1 MNISNNILKHHLKNV
16 YFLAGTACGGKTTMS
31 KIIAE
36 KYGFYLFD
44 ESKFFDEHR
53 IIANEIEQPVMTKK
67 FPDWEYYFNRPPIE
81 YSEWLS
87 DSGAEELEM
96 SLIDLIMLSQNQK
109 VIVDIH
115 VNPKTAKLFTEYNRI
130 AFLIA
135 EPEYVIRDYYDRDG
149 HREIYQCIMGLSNP
163 EKTLENV
170 NNMFVYGTNKML
182 RSIYDSGMFYIKRDG
197 NSTVE
202 KTLALL
208 EEHFGLY
215 PK

>member
-1 MNISNNILKHHLKNV
+1 MNISNNILKHHLRNV

-36 KYGFYLFD
+36 KYGFYLVD
-44 ESKFFDEHR
+44 ESKFFDAHKK
-53 IIANEIEQPVMTKK
+53 IANEIDQPAMTKK
-67 FPDWEYYFNRPPIE
+67 FPNWEYYFNRPPVE

-87 DSGAEELEM
+87 NSGAEELEM
-96 SLIDLIMLSQNQK
+96 SLIDLIILSQDKK

-115 VNPKTAKLFTEYNRI
+115 VNPKTAKLFTEYNQI
-130 AFLIA
+130 AFLVA
-135 EPEYVIRDYYDRDG
+135 EPEYVISDYYDRDG
-149 HREIYQCIMGLSNP
+149 HREIYQCIMSLSNP
-163 EKTLENV
+163 EKTLQNV
-170 NNMFVYGTNKML
+170 NNMFVYGTNKMID
-182 RSIYDSGMFYIKRDG
+182 SIYDSGLFYIKRDL

-208 EEHFGLY
+208 EEHFKLC

>member
-1 MNISNNILKHHLKNV
+1 MNIANNILKHSLKNV

-44 ESKFFDEHR
+44 ENNFFDEHR
-53 IIANEIEQPVMTKK
+53 KIANEIEQPSMTKK
-67 FPDWEYYFNRPPIE
+67 FPDWEYYFNRPPVE

-96 SLIDLIMLSQNQK
+96 SLIDLIVLSHNQK

-115 VNPKTAKLFTEYNRI
+115 VKPEVAITFTEYNRI
-130 AFLIA
+130 AFLVA
-135 EPEYVIRDYYDRDG
+135 EPELVMKDYYDRDG
-149 HREIYQCIMGLSNP
+149 HREIYDCIMGLSNP

-170 NNMFVYGTNKML
+170 NNMFIYGTNKML
-182 RSIYDSGMFYIKRDG
+182 DSIYSSGLYYIKRD
-197 NSTVE
+197 NDSTVD

-208 EEHFGLY
+208 ESHFGLCAV
-215 PK
+215 